1 MNSVVDTSR
10 VDKLRWV
17 MVMAMILV
25 GMTSAYLNAI
35 SAYIGPF
42 MEKGWDPTIVVV
54 AFSVM
59 TFMSLPGSIVG
70 GAVKAKFGNKLVL
83 KLGGLGFALTCVATT
98 FVTGPWGYVVLMG
111 GVAPFFVYCVYV
123 VQMANVGE
131 LFPDKRGMATGI
143 FVAGIAVASAL
154 ILPLTEWMTRNMDA
168 MMTIA
173 VSGIVYGGFTLLM
186 GFIMIDAPANYKP
199 KGWEPKEYEIL
210 DESVAA
216 EGTGVVDLKWN
227 KVLMKPSF
235 WMIFIGSVGLGIMS
249 SGLYSNFIGMAS
261 NLLSISDAK
270 AAWLYS
276 LFTLVTGA
284 SGIVIGLVSDKLT
297 GPTKALAL
305 AFVLTTA
312 AIALFCGAGG
322 NSLPLYIVFLVVA
335 GIAMGSIQTLTPP
348 IIMNAWGNK
357 YFGITYGIMLTS
369 TTVASFIGAQFS
381 VRYSP
386 VTFLWIAAAC
396 LLAGGVL
403 IFLAT
408 FVLNKELGKKIF

>member
-1 MNSVVDTSR
+1 
-10 VDKLRWV
+10 
-17 MVMAMILV
+17 
-25 GMTSAYLNAI
+25 
-35 SAYIGPF
+35 
-42 MEKGWDPTIVVV
+42 
-54 AFSVM
+54 
-59 TFMSLPGSIVG
+59 
-70 GAVKAKFGNKLVL
+70 
-83 KLGGLGFALTCVATT
+83 
-98 FVTGPWGYVVLMG
+98 
-111 GVAPFFVYCVYV
+111 
-123 VQMANVGE
+123 
-131 LFPDKRGMATGI
+131 
-143 FVAGIAVASAL
+143 
-154 ILPLTEWMTRNMDA
+154 
-168 MMTIA
+168 
-173 VSGIVYGGFTLLM
+173 
-186 GFIMIDAPANYKP
+186 
-199 KGWEPKEYEIL
+199 
-210 DESVAA
+210 
-216 EGTGVVDLKWN
+216 
-227 KVLMKPSF
+227 
-235 WMIFIGSVGLGIMS
+235 MS

-369 TTVASFIGAQFS
+369 MTVASFIGAQFS
-381 VRYSP
+381 VRFSP
-386 VTFLWIAAAC
+386 VTFLWIAAAG

>member
-1 MNSVVDTSR
+1 
-10 VDKLRWV
+10 
-17 MVMAMILV
+17 
-25 GMTSAYLNAI
+25 
-35 SAYIGPF
+35 
-42 MEKGWDPTIVVV
+42 
-54 AFSVM
+54 
-59 TFMSLPGSIVG
+59 
-70 GAVKAKFGNKLVL
+70 
-83 KLGGLGFALTCVATT
+83 
-98 FVTGPWGYVVLMG
+98 
-111 GVAPFFVYCVYV
+111 
-123 VQMANVGE
+123 MANVGE
-131 LFPDKRGMATGI
+131 LFPDKRGLATGI

-154 ILPLTEWMTRNMDA
+154 VLPLTEWMTRNMDA

-173 VSGIVYGGFTLLM
+173 VSGIVYGGFTLLI

-216 EGTGVVDLKWN
+216 EGSGVVDLKWN

-235 WMIFIGSVGLGIMS
+235 WMIFIGSIGLGILT

-261 NLLSISDAK
+261 ELLSISDAK

-297 GPTKALAL
+297 GPTRALAL
-305 AFVLTTA
+305 VLVLTTA
-312 AIALFCGAGG
+312 AIALFCG
-322 NSLPLYIVFLVVA
+322 NSMSLYVVFLVVA
-335 GIAMGSIQTLTPP
+335 GVALGSVQTLTPP
-348 IIMNAWGNK
+348 IIMNAWGSK

-369 TTVASFIGAQFS
+369 LTVASFIGAQFS

-386 VTFLWIAAAC
+386 VMFLWISAAC
-396 LLAGGVL
+396 LLAGGIL